1 MEQGKEIQVDNIF
14 NNEKMEGIKEAIND
28 YKIKQ
33 REIEL
38 KKLGFELNND
48 QRCFHRWKYNSLY
61 IFDFYDVENLSDV
74 RWSIRIEDYKKYLQK
89 SKEELENSELYL
101 LGFNSAQ
108 KEFKTRLKDKYNHL
122 NSKLK
127 EVNTFKL
134 DKTVNQETRIRLES
148 QVKLL
153 KELMKICG

>member
-1 MEQGKEIQVDNIF
+1 MEN
-14 NNEKMEGIKEAIND
+14 
-28 YKIKQ
+28 

-48 QRCFHRWKYNSLY
+48 QRCFYRWKYNSLY

-108 KEFKTRLKDKYNHL
+108 KEFKKKLKDLYNAK
-122 NSKLK
+122 NSQLK
-127 EVNTFKL
+127 ELRVIKL
-134 DKTVNQETRIRLES
+134 DKWLQSVEEIRLVAE
-148 QVKLL
+148 VNLL
-153 KELMKICG
+153 KEMMKYVDKQ

>member
-1 MEQGKEIQVDNIF
+1 MNS
-14 NNEKMEGIKEAIND
+14 
-28 YKIKQ
+28 

-48 QRCFHRWKYNSLY
+48 QRCFYRWKYNSLY

-108 KEFKTRLKDKYNHL
+108 KEFKK
-122 NSKLK
+122 KLK
-127 EVNTFKL
+127 NLYNAKNSQYKELTKPKLGRKEMTVYTIKLEAEVN
-134 DKTVNQETRIRLES
+134 
-148 QVKLL
+148 LL
-153 KELMKICG
+153 KQLLND

>member
-1 MEQGKEIQVDNIF
+1 MEN
-14 NNEKMEGIKEAIND
+14 
-28 YKIKQ
+28 

-108 KEFKTRLKDKYNHL
+108 KEFKKKLKDLYNAK
-122 NSKLK
+122 NSQLK
-127 EVNTFKL
+127 ELRVIKL
-134 DKTVNQETRIRLES
+134 DKWLQSVEEIRLVAE
-148 QVKLL
+148 VNLL
-153 KELMKICG
+153 KEMMKYVDKQ

>member
-1 MEQGKEIQVDNIF
+1 MNSIEI
-14 NNEKMEGIKEAIND
+14 G
-28 YKIKQ
+28 
-33 REIEL
+33 L

-108 KEFKTRLKDKYNHL
+108 KEFKKKLKDLYNAK
-122 NSKLK
+122 NSQLK
-127 EVNTFKL
+127 ELRVIKL
-134 DKTVNQETRIRLES
+134 DKWLQSVEEIRLVAE
-148 QVKLL
+148 VNLL
-153 KELMKICG
+153 KEMMKYVDKQ

>member
-1 MEQGKEIQVDNIF
+1 MNS
-14 NNEKMEGIKEAIND
+14 
-28 YKIKQ
+28 

-48 QRCFHRWKYNSLY
+48 QRCFYRWKYNSLY

-101 LGFNSAQ
+101 LGFNSAK
-108 KEFKTRLKDKYNHL
+108 KEFKIKLKDLYNAK
-122 NSKLK
+122 NSQYK
-127 EVNTFKL
+127 ELTKPKL
-134 DKTVNQETRIRLES
+134 DRRNITEEGIKLETE
-148 QVKLL
+148 VKLL

>member
-1 MEQGKEIQVDNIF
+1 MED
-14 NNEKMEGIKEAIND
+14 
-28 YKIKQ
+28 

-48 QRCFHRWKYNSLY
+48 QRCFHRWKYNSSY

-108 KEFKTRLKDKYNHL
+108 KELKRKLKDKYNHY

-127 EVNTFKL
+127 EATKTKL
-134 DKTVNQETRIRLES
+134 DRRDRTEYIIKLEAK
-148 QVKLL
+148 VVLL
-153 KELMKICG
+153 KEMMKYVDKQ

>member
-1 MEQGKEIQVDNIF
+1 MI
-14 NNEKMEGIKEAIND
+14 NNVKSVKLNS
-28 YKIKQ
+28 

-48 QRCFHRWKYNSLY
+48 QRCFYQWKYNSSY
-61 IFDFYDVENLSDV
+61 IFDFYDVENLSDK

-101 LGFNSAQ
+101 LGLNFAQ
-108 KEFKTRLKDKYNHL
+108 KEFKKEIKDKYNHY

-127 EVNTFKL
+127 EATKTKL
-134 DKTVNQETRIRLES
+134 DRRDRTDYIIKLEAK
-148 QVKLL
+148 VELL
-153 KELMKICG
+153 KSLL

>member
-1 MEQGKEIQVDNIF
+1 MNS
-14 NNEKMEGIKEAIND
+14 
-28 YKIKQ
+28 

-48 QRCFHRWKYNSLY
+48 QRCFYRWKYNSLY

-108 KEFKTRLKDKYNHL
+108 KEFKTKLKDKYNAK
-122 NSKLK
+122 NSQYKELTKPKLGRK
-127 EVNTFKL
+127 EMTVYTIKLEAEVN
-134 DKTVNQETRIRLES
+134 
-148 QVKLL
+148 LL
-153 KELMKICG
+153 KQLLND

>member
-1 MEQGKEIQVDNIF
+1 MKNNWINEREIQ
-14 NNEKMEGIKEAIND
+14 
-28 YKIKQ
+28 
-33 REIEL
+33 L

-48 QRCFHRWKYNSLY
+48 QRCFHQWKYNSSY

-127 EVNTFKL
+127 EATKTKL
-134 DKTVNQETRIRLES
+134 DRRDRTEYIIKLEAK
-148 QVKLL
+148 VELL
-153 KELMKICG
+153 KSMIR

>member
-1 MEQGKEIQVDNIF
+1 MI
-14 NNEKMEGIKEAIND
+14 NNVKSVKLNS
-28 YKIKQ
+28 

-48 QRCFHRWKYNSLY
+48 QRCFYQWKYNSSY
-61 IFDFYDVENLSDV
+61 IFDFYDVENLSDK

-108 KEFKTRLKDKYNHL
+108 KQFKKEIKDKYNHL

-127 EVNTFKL
+127 EINTFKL
-134 DKTVNQETRIRLES
+134 DKTVNQEARIRLES
-148 QVKLL
+148 QVELL
-153 KELMKICG
+153 KELMNYVDK

>member
-1 MEQGKEIQVDNIF
+1 MNS
-14 NNEKMEGIKEAIND
+14 
-28 YKIKQ
+28 

-108 KEFKTRLKDKYNHL
+108 KEFKRKLKDLYNAK
-122 NSKLK
+122 NSQYKELTKPKLGRK
-127 EVNTFKL
+127 EMTVYTIKLEAEVN
-134 DKTVNQETRIRLES
+134 
-148 QVKLL
+148 LL
-153 KELMKICG
+153 KQLLND

>member
-1 MEQGKEIQVDNIF
+1 MNS
-14 NNEKMEGIKEAIND
+14 
-28 YKIKQ
+28 

-89 SKEELENSELYL
+89 SKEDLENSELYL
-101 LGFNSAQ
+101 LGFNSAK

-148 QVKLL
+148 QVELL
-153 KELMKICG
+153 KELMKYVDKQ

>member
-1 MEQGKEIQVDNIF
+1 MNS
-14 NNEKMEGIKEAIND
+14 
-28 YKIKQ
+28 

-38 KKLGFELNND
+38 KRLGFELNND
-48 QRCFHRWKYNSLY
+48 QRCFYRWKYNSLY

-108 KEFKTRLKDKYNHL
+108 KELKRKLKDKYNHY

-127 EVNTFKL
+127 EATKTKL
-134 DKTVNQETRIRLES
+134 DRRDRTEYVIKLEAK
-148 QVKLL
+148 VEIL
-153 KELMKICG
+153 KSMIKYVDKQ

>member
-1 MEQGKEIQVDNIF
+1 MNS
-14 NNEKMEGIKEAIND
+14 
-28 YKIKQ
+28 

-61 IFDFYDVENLSDV
+61 IFDFYDVGNLSDE
-74 RWSIRIEDYKKYLQK
+74 RWNIRIEDYKKYLQK

-108 KEFKTRLKDKYNHL
+108 KEFKKKLKDLYNAK
-122 NSKLK
+122 NSQLK
-127 EVNTFKL
+127 ELRVIKL
-134 DKTVNQETRIRLES
+134 DKWLQSVEEIRLVAE
-148 QVKLL
+148 VNLL
-153 KELMKICG
+153 KEMMKYVDKQ

>member
-1 MEQGKEIQVDNIF
+1 MNS
-14 NNEKMEGIKEAIND
+14 
-28 YKIKQ
+28 

-61 IFDFYDVENLSDV
+61 IFDFYDVENLSDE
-74 RWSIRIEDYKKYLQK
+74 RWNIRIEDYKKYLQK

-108 KEFKTRLKDKYNHL
+108 KEFKKKLKDLYNAK
-122 NSKLK
+122 NSQLK
-127 EVNTFKL
+127 ELRVIKL
-134 DKTVNQETRIRLES
+134 DKWLQSVEEIRLVAE
-148 QVKLL
+148 VNLL
-153 KELMKICG
+153 KEMMKYVDKQ

>member
-1 MEQGKEIQVDNIF
+1 MK
-14 NNEKMEGIKEAIND
+14 NNWINE
-28 YKIKQ
+28 

-38 KKLGFELNND
+38 KKLGFELSND
-48 QRCFHRWKYNSLY
+48 QRCFYRWIYNSLY
-61 IFDFYDVENLSDV
+61 IFDFYDVGNLSDV

-108 KEFKTRLKDKYNHL
+108 KEFKKEIKDKYNHY

-127 EVNTFKL
+127 EATKTKL
-134 DKTVNQETRIRLES
+134 DRRDRTEYIIKLEAK
-148 QVKLL
+148 VELL
-153 KELMKICG
+153 KEMMKYVDKK